1 MYCLWGIRKSIYPKS
16 DALDKNLFF
25 RVGRLLGTI
34 DGVGDGTD
42 ISADVFI
49 CPLAQ
54 GYSIGGHTAP
64 RTPSP
69 QDTPQGEMKID
80 RHILPIQNFFV

>member
-49 CPLAQ
+49 CPLDQ
-54 GYSIGGHTAP
+54 GYSIGGTRPPEPPPLKIRP
-64 RTPSP
+64 RA
-69 QDTPQGEMKID
+69 K
-80 RHILPIQNFFV
+80 